1 MKCCLN
7 IFPHIYKYDN
17 YNYIIYSI
25 IIMELMKVYSSPAH
39 IVWFKIFEIYVDI
52 MRIWIRHF

>member
-1 MKCCLN
+1 MINFIEKKEIDLKCCLN

-25 IIMELMKVYSSPAH
+25 IIMELMKVYIWLISSGKKA
-39 IVWFKIFEIYVDI
+39 IDL
-52 MRIWIRHF
+52 